1 MLQAILASA
10 ANERGEW
17 DVPLS
22 AEKVGAP
29 LVLPCQ
35 LRTGRVHAALIACA
49 GASPST
55 TRSAYALL
63 GSSSDLQVLW
73 AAVST

>member
-1 MLQAILASA
+1 MEDSAKVLQAILASA

-22 AEKVGAP
+22 ADKVRAP

-35 LRTGRVHAALIACA
+35 LRA
-49 GASPST
+49 G
-55 TRSAYALL
+55 
-63 GSSSDLQVLW
+63 
-73 AAVST
+73 